1 MVKTISKD
9 LDDLMILVTQKDCTE
24 LKKLIIE
31 NPQAPLII
39 FAGEEANSGQWS
51 YESVDSGY
59 PVLEEITLYDEF
71 WFTKDD
77 YEDRLRDD
85 MAYDERYKDL
95 PDAEFD
101 AEVEKIISETAFVK
115 AIVIYV
121 G

>member
-9 LDDLMILVTQKDCTE
+9 LDDLMTLVTQQDCTE

-71 WFTKDD
+71 WSTRDE

>member
-1 MVKTISKD
+1 MLKAISKD
-9 LDDLMILVTQKDCTE
+9 LDDLTTLITRKDCTE

-31 NPQAPLII
+31 NPQAPLLI
-39 FAGEEANSGQWS
+39 FAGEEANSGQWG
-51 YESVDSGY
+51 YESVDSGC

-71 WFTKDD
+71 WYTKDD
-77 YEDRLRDD
+77 YEDKLRDD

-95 PDAEFD
+95 LDAEFD
-101 AEVEKIISETAFVK
+101 AEVDKIISETAFVK

>member
-1 MVKTISKD
+1 MLKSISNN
-9 LDDLMILVTQKDCTE
+9 LDELMIMMTQSDCTE

-31 NPQAPLII
+31 NPQAPLLI

-51 YESVDSGY
+51 YESVDFGC

-71 WFTKDD
+71 WATRDD

-85 MAYDERYKDL
+85 MAYDERYKNL